1 MLRHSLI
8 GLMTSGCFLAAPQVQ
23 AEPESWYKTQFT
35 AAAGIEYDSNVGVP
49 DLDQNTGASDE
60 ALVIELGG
68 KLSVV
73 PIENLTLRAGYTFD
87 ATLYETLDAFS
98 LQTHLA
104 TLEGEYD
111 FGVMKA
117 GVLYNQA
124 HARLDGDAY
133 LDYRQISPNVSKL
146 FGDTVFL
153 RAAYLDIEKRFEIA
167 ADRDA
172 DATGGQL
179 DAFVFLDGST
189 RYVILGVKRVEED
202 AVNDEFDQTETALKA
217 RYIHRIDL
225 LSRPTKLR
233 MGLERED
240 KDYQS
245 VTESIGVVRSDEILK
260 GEARAEIQITE
271 PLSLEFGYA
280 YTDRSSNLPSA
291 DVDEHVASAR
301 MVAKF

>member
-1 MLRHSLI
+1 MI
-8 GLMTSGCFLAAPQVQ
+8 GQSRAGFLAGFLIA
-23 AEPESWYKTQFT
+23 AASSANADSDSWYSTEFT
-35 AAAGIEYDSNVGVP
+35 AAAGVEYDSNVGVP
-49 DLDQNTGASDE
+49 NLDQNTGASDE
-60 ALVIELGG
+60 ALIIELGG

-73 PIENLTLRAGYTFD
+73 PMENLTLRAGYTFD
-87 ATLYETLDAFS
+87 ATLYESLDGFS

-124 HARLDGDAY
+124 HARLDGDGY
-133 LDYRQISPNVSKL
+133 LDYRQISPNVSRL

-167 ADRDA
+167 TDRDA

-217 RYIHRIDL
+217 RYIHRVDL

-233 MGLERED
+233 LGLERED
-240 KDYQS
+240 KDYQF

-260 GEARAEIQITE
+260 GEARAEIQITK

-280 YTDRSSNLPSA
+280 FTDRSSNLPSA